1 MAKHGNRSNSGK
13 CGSADFVEA
22 LGTFI
27 IASYYHRSITNLI
40 IGANIAADCSVAQDA
55 LNKTGFSFL
64 FSQKFHPTM
73 KSVAQ
78 IRRELG
84 VRTIFNILGPLVN
97 PARPAYIVAGNI
109 RQFAVLCCASILN
122 INTLR
127 RFAKFSIVEIGVLSR
142 DPILMMSLIK

>member
-1 MAKHGNRSNSGK
+1 MIYVV
-13 CGSADFVEA
+13 DP
-22 LGTFI
+22 L
-27 IASYYHRSITNLI
+27 ITDI
-40 IGANIAADCSVAQDA
+40 IGANIAADCTVAQEA

-97 PARPAYIVAGNI
+97 PARPAYIVAG
-109 RQFAVLCCASILN
+109 
-122 INTLR
+122 T
-127 RFAKFSIVEIGVLSR
+127 
-142 DPILMMSLIK
+142 DPIPPHSINNICNIFLSSKLVYWLFWLLQVH

>member
-22 LGTFI
+22 LGTFKYI
-27 IASYYHRSITNLI
+27 SIAILLTIYT
-40 IGANIAADCSVAQDA
+40 GANIAADCSVAQEA

-97 PARPAYIVAGNI
+97 PVRPAYIVAG
-109 RQFAVLCCASILN
+109 
-122 INTLR
+122 T
-127 RFAKFSIVEIGVLSR
+127 
-142 DPILMMSLIK
+142 DPIYHRNFHTKHRSVG